1 MKLVLIFNF
10 CLNLLKG
17 EYREG
22 EFLLTPMLKIKL
34 VEKDGV
40 VEFSPPLEETKQKII
55 FCLKHIVENTHNF
68 PRIEKELFPELRRN
82 KQMVLLPGNRQIFT
96 LLNIYCIRNAIIA
109 INQ

>member
-1 MKLVLIFNF
+1 
-10 CLNLLKG
+10 
-17 EYREG
+17 
-22 EFLLTPMLKIKL
+22 MLKIKL

-82 KQMVLLPGNRQIFT
+82 KQMVLLPGKLFNFYCNRS
-96 LLNIYCIRNAIIA
+96 AIIE
-109 INQ
+109 IPKSIE

>member
-1 MKLVLIFNF
+1 
-10 CLNLLKG
+10 
-17 EYREG
+17 
-22 EFLLTPMLKIKL
+22 MLKIKL

-82 KQMVLLPGNRQIFT
+82 KQMVLLPGNTQIFA
-96 LLNIYCIRNAIIA
+96 LLNSYCNRNAIIA
-109 INQ
+109 INQLNSSLK

>member
-1 MKLVLIFNF
+1 
-10 CLNLLKG
+10 
-17 EYREG
+17 
-22 EFLLTPMLKIKL
+22 MLKIKL

-82 KQMVLLPGNRQIFT
+82 KQMVLLPGNNNLYYI
-96 LLNIYCIRNAIIA
+96 IRIILYHFSNLA
-109 INQ
+109 KTHEIK